1 MKYTLSEDSKGRALR
16 RYIRSLS
23 TNYGISMLVFGYVLY
38 INWND
43 PTLRMTLLL
52 CLLAFPVFAIFFI
65 RKIKKQ
71 LSITY
76 EITDN
81 QFIVK
86 EGESVKKEI
95 ALSSIQRLTKTK
107 NGYKLEF
114 NNNSLYVLDQIENK
128 DELWEKLTNKASR

>member
-1 MKYTLSEDSKGRALR
+1 
-16 RYIRSLS
+16 
-23 TNYGISMLVFGYVLY
+23 MLVFGYVLY